1 METKSYLKSA
11 FKLILIMM
19 LTSMTAC
26 SGGHILE
33 DEAPPVL
40 YSLTLVAGSGGEVS
54 TARNEYQADEE
65 VTVTAIPH
73 EGYTFSAWLE
83 NGEEVSVN
91 SVYSFVM
98 SSRNVNL
105 SATFSSVLDEE
116 PEPGNRR
123 CLVVY
128 YTWSGNSR
136 KLATD
141 IGEIL
146 DCDVVQVE
154 LTTPYTATTDQQ
166 LYPIAQA
173 EIAAIDNSGIY
184 PSIKTSVDNIG
195 DYDIILV
202 GYPLWYS
209 RMATPMQAFLHN
221 HSARLAGK
229 TLALF
234 CTSASSGISGTVAD
248 VRRICP
254 NIALTEALWI
264 RSSAVSNAYNDIDE
278 WLAAIGLLNK

>member
-1 METKSYLKSA
+1 M
-11 FKLILIMM
+11 
-19 LTSMTAC
+19 
-26 SGGHILE
+26 
-33 DEAPPVL
+33 L
-40 YSLTLVAGSGGEVS
+40 YSLTLAAGSGGEVS

-98 SSRNVNL
+98 PSRNVNL

-116 PEPGNRR
+116 PEPENRR

-136 KLATD
+136 RLATD

-221 HSARLAGK
+221 HSA
-229 TLALF
+229 
-234 CTSASSGISGTVAD
+234 
-248 VRRICP
+248 
-254 NIALTEALWI
+254 
-264 RSSAVSNAYNDIDE
+264 
-278 WLAAIGLLNK
+278 